1 MADSKISQLTALTA
15 IDVAGSDV
23 LPIVDTSA
31 TTTKKVSAA
40 DIAEYVS
47 TSSAITNLVSPKANS
62 ASPTLTGTV
71 TLAVGASIEGASGT
85 PVAIHGI
92 ELPTGHQIRFEGST
106 ANDFETF
113 LTVVDPTA
121 DRTVTFQDATG
132 TVALTSDSQND
143 QFVLASAIFNS

>member
-1 MADSKISQLTALTA
+1 MADSKISALTALA
-15 IDVAGSDV
+15 SADVASTDV
-23 LPIVDTSA
+23 LPIVDISA
-31 TTTKKVSAA
+31 TTTKKITIANLAA
-40 DIAEYVS
+40 SVAVNGLNAGEGV
-47 TSSAITNLVSPKANS
+47 
-62 ASPTLTGTV
+62 PT
-71 TLAVGASIEGASGT
+71 I
-85 PVAIHGI
+85 IHGI

-106 ANDFETF
+106 DNDFETF

>member
-1 MADSKISQLTALTA
+1 MADSKISALTALA
-15 IDVAGSDV
+15 SADVASTDV
-23 LPIVDTSA
+23 LPIVDISA
-31 TTTKKVSAA
+31 TTTKKITIGNLAA
-40 DIAEYVS
+40 SVAVNGLNAGEGV
-47 TSSAITNLVSPKANS
+47 
-62 ASPTLTGTV
+62 PTV
-71 TLAVGASIEGASGT
+71 
-85 PVAIHGI
+85 IHGI

-143 QFVLASAIFNS
+143 QFVLAAAIFTS

>member
-1 MADSKISQLTALTA
+1 MADSKISALTALA
-15 IDVAGSDV
+15 SADVASTDV
-23 LPIVDTSA
+23 LPIVDISA
-31 TTTKKVSAA
+31 TTTKKITIANLAA
-40 DIAEYVS
+40 SVAVNGLNAGEGV
-47 TSSAITNLVSPKANS
+47 
-62 ASPTLTGTV
+62 PTV
-71 TLAVGASIEGASGT
+71 
-85 PVAIHGI
+85 IHGI

-143 QFVLASAIFNS
+143 QFVLAAAIFTS